1 MVRRHD
7 VKPVLLDEEA
17 PYVPHHRLFAE
28 KRLIR
33 RRSAKEYHLWAHQPE
48 LFGEQRL
55 ARMDLGWSRAP
66 VLGRTAFRDIADVI
80 VLFGKTV

>member
-7 VKPVLLDEEA
+7 VKPVLLDEE
-17 PYVPHHRLFAE
+17 PPDVPHYRFLTE

-55 ARMDLGWSRAP
+55 TRMDLGRSRAP
-66 VLGRTAFRDIADVI
+66 VLGRTAFSDIADVI